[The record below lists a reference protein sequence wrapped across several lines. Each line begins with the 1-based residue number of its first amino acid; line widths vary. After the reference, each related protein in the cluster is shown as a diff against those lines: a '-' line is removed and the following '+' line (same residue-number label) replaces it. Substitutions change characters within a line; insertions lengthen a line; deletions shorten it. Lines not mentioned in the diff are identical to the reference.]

1 MKDAEER
8 KRNEEIRRKGGK
20 ELGQIKEEMKL
31 KEAQKEAEA
40 RKREKIEDAKARQ
53 KIKQQIEED
62 KKARR
67 EKEALEKAL
76 RDGTALPD
84 AAANQASNVQKPTA
98 AASAPT
104 AAATNSA
111 RLQIRLPSGPPLT
124 TTRPGDD
131 TLQSVLT
138 WVQEQAP
145 TVALQGSVMT
155 TYPRKTYDASDF
167 GKTLKELGLT
177 PSSVLVIS

>member
-1 MKDAEER
+1 MTSLEILDVS
-8 KRNEEIRRKGGK
+8 RNR
-20 ELGQIKEEMKL
+20 IKIIPPKIANLTSL
-31 KEAQKEAEA
+31 KVLA
-40 RKREKIEDAKARQ
+40 IAKN
-53 KIKQQIEED
+53 KIEED

-145 TVALQGSVMT
+145 AIALQGSIMT